1 MKIKPISP
9 PIIQIV
15 GYRNSGK
22 TTLLCRLVNL
32 LTERGWRVGTV
43 KHDAHQFDI
52 DHPGKDT
59 WKHRLAGAETVAIA
73 SEEQTAVIRQRAVS
87 LDELLLEM
95 DGLDLVLV
103 EGYKWAPYPKIV
115 LIRTEEHLPL
125 LMQVSRLIAVVS
137 WIPVSGT
144 TVPVFDK
151 DDDQGVF
158 ERVLQHVKE
167 ED

>member
-1 MKIKPISP
+1 M
-9 PIIQIV
+9 
-15 GYRNSGK
+15 
-22 TTLLCRLVNL
+22 
-32 LTERGWRVGTV
+32 
-43 KHDAHQFDI
+43 
-52 DHPGKDT
+52 
-59 WKHRLAGAETVAIA
+59 
-73 SEEQTAVIRQRAVS
+73 SEEQTAIIRQRAVS

-158 ERVLQHVKE
+158 EQVLQHVKE